1 MKSGSLLMSLGV
13 AIVVTIHIVGIVQ
26 NKFPTYSL
34 FYLAGGILFGAGVAT
49 HLNG

>member
-1 MKSGSLLMSLGV
+1 MKAGTLLMIIGV
-13 AIVVTIHIVGIVQ
+13 LIVVVVHIIGIIQ

-49 HLNG
+49 YMNG

>member
-1 MKSGSLLMSLGV
+1 MKAGTLLMIIGV
-13 AIVVTIHIVGIVQ
+13 LIVVIHIIGIIQ

-49 HLNG
+49 YMNG